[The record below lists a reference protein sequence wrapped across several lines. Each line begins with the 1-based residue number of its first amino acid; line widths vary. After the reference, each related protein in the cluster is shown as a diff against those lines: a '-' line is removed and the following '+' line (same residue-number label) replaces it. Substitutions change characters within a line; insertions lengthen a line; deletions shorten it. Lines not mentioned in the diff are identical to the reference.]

1 MGYNDRA
8 ALDLVCFPAMDWLKG
23 IGGKILTAAL
33 VLGVAVA
40 GYGWYEA
47 GPETRS
53 LILSSV
59 GKIIGWLLAVIL
71 IPWASFLVI
80 GWVARKDSN
89 AAGVVLVGLMT
100 IIEAVGLWWLFD
112 FSITGG
118 AAWSM
123 AIAAVLLAAVYNV
136 FTCDWIAEKVE

>member
-1 MGYNDRA
+1 
-8 ALDLVCFPAMDWLKG
+8 MDWLKG
-23 IGGKILTAAL
+23 IGGKVLTAVL

-47 GPETRS
+47 DPATRS
-53 LILSSV
+53 MFLSSA
-59 GKIIGWLLAVIL
+59 GKIIGWVLAVIL

-89 AAGVVLVGLMT
+89 AAGVMLVGSMT
-100 IIEAVGLWWLFD
+100 IIEAAGLMWLFD
-112 FSITGG
+112 FGLKGG
-118 AAWSM
+118 AAWSL
-123 AIAAVLLAAVYNV
+123 AVAAMLFALVYNV